1 MTQITVRPRL
11 LRGLVACTLSA
22 ITLVGIL
29 SCGGSGNDP
38 EAAATVP
45 APVPNVDQFG
55 VASGCAASFVSPA
68 ASTAACNAVSLTSPQ
83 AIGTRTAGIVETK
96 LPNGLTSYRF
106 VGTNAINLKDEG
118 CAALGKNGADFS
130 VSMWLKATAGDD
142 VNAQILS
149 GGRMSTFGG
158 GATGFVIQP
167 ESRWGHTFLIW
178 STGAGPG
185 QAYKEFRSPPFDAN
199 TWVYV
204 TLTYKNGD
212 SSAKGTISINDVKTS
227 GELHGN
233 VYRAPVVIGAA
244 FNWGEKAP
252 FEVADIRSYQRAL
265 SSSETRSLWLEVAS
279 QFGVSGA
286 ELVSGISELRG
297 HFNRSTILNTA
308 AFASAVQKVNRNAVL
323 LPTRESYILDS
334 LALLDEYETS
344 QAPLF
349 LAGATVGGISKDPV
363 SSESAQ
369 KREARGM
376 LDVFQTV
383 HDEVFSNDTVTTC
396 ASKLQGRSWKTSNF
410 FPGKVT
416 APLDANKTFT
426 VPVNATVP
434 AVWGIPVAFATDAK
448 IRPTGLY
455 LPPGSVGKITV
466 PPSLVNAGFAVRV
479 GAHTWD
485 HSQKP
490 THQRMHRVSTRF
502 EIKQQTTHIANPLG
516 GGVYIEV
523 PYLAAKGLVSFQVQ
537 GVVEAPFFSLR
548 SFDSMTAAQWQAR
561 RAAGVPW
568 TDFVTDHYMTQVP
581 SNWVYAKND
590 PTQLLKDWDKSM
602 KGVSEFV
609 GIAPEKRNDVVM
621 WSQTDLQLPG
631 GAHGIG
637 YPQVNI
643 LYNPLADARGSS
655 AHPAVNDPLNQQT
668 EFHELGHSQLFSK
681 FDGETEALVN
691 FPIVYVSTQKFGN
704 DLDIAFSRSFGNQG
718 LTRDKAAIDWMVTV
732 NFGNGAEMNRSNTT
746 KDEFRYQ
753 ARGYAKYADIA
764 ALFGWKAL
772 TNFYNQENLDYVAN
786 TPSDGLKEEDSRIL
800 RLSVAAGADIT
811 PLIQFWGIQPD
822 EPAKL
827 KAAIAAKGLRSSAA
841 IKARLEFYRT
851 LIPADAPAFLIFFQT
866 IYPGTPAGQSPD
878 FGEGWYH
885 IRKTQWNAA
894 EAQKARVALDAV
906 LTKYFP

>member
-1 MTQITVRPRL
+1 MTQITFIPRL
-11 LRGLVACTLSA
+11 LRSLAACTLSI

-29 SCGGSGNDP
+29 SCGGSSSDP
-38 EAAATVP
+38 EATATVP
-45 APVPNVDQFG
+45 AAPVPNVDQFG
-55 VASGCAASFVSPA
+55 VASGCVASFVTPA
-68 ASTAACNAVSLTSPQ
+68 ASKTACHAVSLTSPQ
-83 AIGTRTAGIVETK
+83 VIGTRTAGIVETK

-106 VGTNAINLKDEG
+106 TANNYIDLKDEG
-118 CAALGKNGADFS
+118 CTALGKNGADFT
-130 VSMWLKATAGDD
+130 VTMQLKQTARDFMFTE
-142 VNAQILS
+142 ILS
-149 GGRMSTFGG
+149 GGRMTQVG
-158 GATGFVIQP
+158 T
-167 ESRWGHTFLIW
+167 RL
-178 STGAGPG
+178 GPG
-185 QAYKEFRSPPFDAN
+185 FTVFPTVRGEKIQLTWRTGNGKDLKEVSSPEFEPD
-199 TWVYV
+199 TWVNV
-204 TLTYKNGD
+204 VFIYKNG
-212 SSAKGTISINDVKTS
+212 ATEGKGTISINGVTNS
-227 GELHGN
+227 GSLHGN
-233 VYRAPVVIGAA
+233 VYQTPIRIGEAYRWGNHADFEAA
-244 FNWGEKAP
+244 N
-252 FEVADIRSYQRAL
+252 IRSYPKAL
-265 SSSETRSLWLEVAS
+265 SSSETNSLLLEVAS
-279 QFGVSGA
+279 QFGISGT
-286 ELVSGISELRG
+286 ELVSGISQLRG
-297 HFNRSTILNTA
+297 HFNRSAILNTA
-308 AFASAVQKVNRNAVL
+308 AFASAVQKVNKNAL
-323 LPTRESYILDS
+323 FLPTRESYIFDS

-349 LAGATVGGISKDPV
+349 LTGATVGGISKDPV
-363 SSESAQ
+363 PGESAQ
-369 KREARGM
+369 KHEARGM

-416 APLDANKTFT
+416 APLDANKIFT

-490 THQRMHRVSTRF
+490 IHRRMHRVSSRV

-523 PYLAAKGLVSFQVQ
+523 PYLAAKGLVSVQVQ

-561 RAAGVPW
+561 RDAGVPW

-621 WSQTDLQLPG
+621 WSQADLQLPG
-631 GAHGIG
+631 EAHGIG

-643 LYNPLADARGSS
+643 TYNPRADARGSS
-655 AHPAVNDPLNQQT
+655 AHPAVNDPLNEQT
-668 EFHELGHSQLFSK
+668 EFHELGHSQLFPK

-704 DLDIAFSRSFGNQG
+704 DLDIAFSRSFNNYGF
-718 LTRDKAAIDWMVTV
+718 TRDKAAIDWMVTV

-764 ALFGWKAL
+764 ALFGWKTL
-772 TNFYNQENLDYVAN
+772 TDFYYQEHLDYISPK
-786 TPSDGLKEEDSRIL
+786 PSDGLTYEDSRIL
-800 RLSVAAGADIT
+800 RISVAAKADIT
-811 PLIQFWGIQPD
+811 PLIHFWGIHPD
-822 EPAKL
+822 NPVKL
-827 KAAIAAKGLRSSAA
+827 KAAITAKGLAPSAA
-841 IKARLEFYRT
+841 IKDRLLNYRN
-851 LIPADAPAFLIFFQT
+851 LIPADAAAFLTFFNT
-866 IYPGTPAGQSPD
+866 IYPGMPASSETDYGT
-878 FGEGWYH
+878 GWYQV
-885 IRKTQWNAA
+885 RKTQWNAN
-894 EAQKARVALDAV
+894 EAKKARDTVNAILA
-906 LTKYFP
+906 KYFP